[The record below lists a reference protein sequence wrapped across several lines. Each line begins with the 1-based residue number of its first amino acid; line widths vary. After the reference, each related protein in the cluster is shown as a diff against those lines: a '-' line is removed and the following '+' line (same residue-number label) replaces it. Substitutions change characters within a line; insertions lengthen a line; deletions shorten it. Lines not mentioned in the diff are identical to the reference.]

1 MTASPTVRPQAE
13 VATPRPNPLAGR
25 VTPFDGFR
33 GILCLIVFA
42 HHLDVLVLDDGR
54 VPGGWVGLEGFF
66 VLSGF
71 LITTLLVVHQER
83 TGTIGY
89 RRFIGR
95 RLVRLWP
102 ALVVMVAACI
112 IPARVISHLS
122 WHDIGL
128 SSIAAAGFFT
138 NWTWRIGWPG
148 NEWLGHLWSLGPEVQ
163 FYLTLPLLLVALQR
177 LRAPRWV
184 WFGVLG
190 AIAVGSALWRR
201 AVWLH
206 GNAWMDPYVLTPL
219 RLDSL
224 LIGALVALAV
234 RWGWIGD
241 RWRWPLRVATVG
253 SVVLLGWLTL
263 NRHHLETSMYTQFGF
278 TICALAAAVLVV
290 HLVLEPRGWLGRFLS
305 VRPVVVLGRRSYSF
319 YIWHV
324 PVLVFVGH
332 QLADR
337 PMAVRVAFAVAAIA
351 VLTEVSYQVFEKPSL
366 AFSSRLAHRPT
377 LAVPEPAP
385 ATPTGGAG
393 LGADRDPKPAVAG
406 P

>member
-1 MTASPTVRPQAE
+1 MTAALTSAPPVETG
-13 VATPRPNPLAGR
+13 TPRPNPLAAR

-33 GILCLIVFA
+33 GFFCLIVFV
-42 HHLDVLVLDDGR
+42 HHLDVLVLADAR

-71 LITTLLVVHQER
+71 LITTLLLVHQER
-83 TGTIGY
+83 TGSLGY

-102 ALVVMVAACI
+102 ALLVMVGACI
-112 IPARVISHLS
+112 IPGRLISHFS

-163 FYLTLPLLLVALQR
+163 FYLTFPLLLIALQR

-184 WFGVLG
+184 WAAVLG
-190 AIAVGSALWRR
+190 SIAVASAVWRR
-201 AVWLH
+201 VVWMH
-206 GNAWMDPYVLTPL
+206 GNAWMDPYTLTPL

-224 LIGALVALAV
+224 LIGALMGIAV
-234 RWGWIGD
+234 RWGWIDD
-241 RWRWPLRVATVG
+241 RWRWPLRVATVA
-253 SVVLLGWLTL
+253 SIVFLGWLTL
-263 NRHHLETSMYTQFGF
+263 NMHHLDPRMYTDFGF

-290 HLVLEPRGWLGRFLS
+290 HLVLEPRGWLGRFWS
-305 VRPVVVLGRRSYSF
+305 VLPLVALGRRSYSF

-324 PVLVFVGH
+324 PALIFVTH
-332 QLADR
+332 ELADR
-337 PMAVRVAFAVAAIA
+337 PSWFQVAFAVVATA
-351 VLTEVSYQVFEKPSL
+351 VLTEVSYRGFERPSI
-366 AFSSRLAHRPT
+366 AFSTRLAHRST
-377 LAVPEPAP
+377 VDVPEPAP
-385 ATPTGGAG
+385 A
-393 LGADRDPKPAVAG
+393 PAAAG
-406 P
+406 PELGDEHDPTPALAGG